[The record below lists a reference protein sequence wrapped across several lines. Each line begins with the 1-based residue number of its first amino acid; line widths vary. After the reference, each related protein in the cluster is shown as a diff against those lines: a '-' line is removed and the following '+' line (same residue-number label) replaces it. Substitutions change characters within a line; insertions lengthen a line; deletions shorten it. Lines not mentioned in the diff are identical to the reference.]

1 MTSIEI
7 RIPVWLDF
15 ICVLPILYYR
25 LLRFG
30 YTFRRIYL
38 GDGESVIL
46 DLQDYYRLR
55 GFKWFLSGNK
65 TNLYASRTYKIG
77 SKKVTIKSMHRD
89 ITNAPKGLIVDHING
104 NGLDNRRINLRLAT
118 HQQNKCNSRK
128 KAGCSSKYRGISWSK
143 RSNLWRAKLQ
153 YKGKCV
159 LLKLFNSE
167 IEAAKAYDEAAKKY
181 HGIFSRLNFPQ
192 QNNDSFSLF
201 NVRRSMLNV
210 RCLLPNLFFVIASP
224 FGAKQSLFSIENWHL
239 EIGNLWSWIL
249 HLRSYLSSERCT
261 LNANNY
267 RESSIE
273 YPARNTLALKR
284 FFCKISRL
292 LVSHLKK
299 RYEKEQAMADY
310 SVSPSGEKYPIPM
323 KEDYAQELKRVES
336 SVSSARKEG
345 KEIVVVMGV
354 GFVGAVMAAIIADTV
369 DKKTGKPGKFV
380 IGCQRPST
388 RSYWKIPML
397 NEGLSPV
404 KAEDPEV
411 DPMIKRCVLEK
422 KTLIATYNSDCLK
435 LADCVVV
442 DVQCD
447 YSKKELGNMRTGSV
461 EMAALEATMK
471 TIADRVPAN
480 CLTLIETTVAPG
492 TTEFIA
498 WPIMKKAFETRGIKT
513 EPLLS
518 HSFERVMPGRNY
530 VSSIRDFW
538 RVCSGCNA
546 EARKRVEKFLRE
558 VLNTEQFP
566 LTVMDRPIE
575 SETTKI
581 VENSFRATTLAFL
594 DEWSIFAER
603 NGVDLIK
610 VVNAIRMRPTHN
622 NMIFPGP
629 GIGGYCLPK
638 DGGLGYW
645 AYKHILGFED
655 DIFRMSTIAIDIND
669 TRGLHVAELTRD
681 ALRNMGKQT
690 AGAKVLLCGASY
702 RQDVGD
708 TRYSGSEIVVRKLTE
723 MGADMA
729 IHDPYVSHW
738 YELEQQD
745 SYPAPGHSW
754 SRFFRNQEDLVKIR
768 VQNDLPS
775 ALQGVA
781 AVIFAVPHKS
791 YLNLEP
797 KKIVEWAGAPVAVVD
812 CFGILNDEQIQAY
825 FRMGCEVKGLGRG
838 HIQRIKDQMRKAKS

>member
-1 MTSIEI
+1 MNPE
-7 RIPVWLDF
+7 
-15 ICVLPILYYR
+15 
-25 LLRFG
+25 
-30 YTFRRIYL
+30 
-38 GDGESVIL
+38 
-46 DLQDYYRLR
+46 
-55 GFKWFLSGNK
+55 
-65 TNLYASRTYKIG
+65 
-77 SKKVTIKSMHRD
+77 
-89 ITNAPKGLIVDHING
+89 
-104 NGLDNRRINLRLAT
+104 
-118 HQQNKCNSRK
+118 
-128 KAGCSSKYRGISWSK
+128 
-143 RSNLWRAKLQ
+143 
-153 YKGKCV
+153 
-159 LLKLFNSE
+159 
-167 IEAAKAYDEAAKKY
+167 
-181 HGIFSRLNFPQ
+181 
-192 QNNDSFSLF
+192 
-201 NVRRSMLNV
+201 
-210 RCLLPNLFFVIASP
+210 
-224 FGAKQSLFSIENWHL
+224 
-239 EIGNLWSWIL
+239 
-249 HLRSYLSSERCT
+249 
-261 LNANNY
+261 
-267 RESSIE
+267 
-273 YPARNTLALKR
+273 
-284 FFCKISRL
+284 
-292 LVSHLKK
+292 
-299 RYEKEQAMADY
+299 
-310 SVSPSGEKYPIPM
+310 GEKFQLPSQEQYPN
-323 KEDYAQELKRVES
+323 ELKRVES
-336 SVSSARKEG
+336 LAEAARKEG

-369 DKKTGKPGKFV
+369 DKKTGKPSKFV

-397 NEGLSPV
+397 NEGRSPV

-447 YSKKELGNMRTGSV
+447 YTKHDLGNMRTGKV
-461 EMAALEATMK
+461 EMGALEATMK
-471 TIADRVPAN
+471 TIADRVQAH

-498 WPIMKKAFETRGIKT
+498 WPIMKKAFATRGIKT

-518 HSFERVMPGRNY
+518 HSFERVMPGKHY

-538 RVCSGCNA
+538 RVCSGCNE
-546 EARKRVEKFLRE
+546 EARKRVEKFLHE
-558 VLNTEQFP
+558 VLNTKDFP

-594 DEWSIFAER
+594 DEWSMFAER

-610 VVNAIRMRPTHN
+610 VINAIKMRPTHN

-655 DIFRMSTIAIDIND
+655 DIFKMTTTAIDVND

-681 ALRNMGKQT
+681 ALRNMGKMI

-723 MGADMA
+723 MGAEMKV
-729 IHDPYVSHW
+729 HDPYVEHW

-745 SYPAPGHSW
+745 VYPAPGHSW
-754 SRFFRNQEDLVKIR
+754 ARFFHNQEDLVNIR
-768 VQNDLPS
+768 VQNDLS
-775 ALQGVA
+775 AAIKGVA
-781 AVIFAVPHKS
+781 ALILAVPHQE

-797 KKIVEWAGAPVAVVD
+797 KKIVAWAGGPIAIID
-812 CFGILNDEQIQAY
+812 CFGILSDEQIKQY
-825 FRMGCEVKGLGRG
+825 FAIGCEVKGLGRG
-838 HIQRIKDQMRKAKS
+838 HIQRIKESVRKTGLR